1 MNRTKSHLLFPLC
14 GLWIF
19 AVAALAEP
27 DYSDPR
33 QTGEA
38 IEGLKERVGELESTH
53 GDFTLGGAAWL
64 NFEYSSFNDQQKDRL
79 GDFRFDLI
87 RIEARGSSGP
97 WEISAQYRW
106 YEYMDVIHH
115 AWIGY
120 ELESGAQIQTGIS
133 QVPFG
138 LQPFASHS
146 YWFGVPYYLGF
157 EDDYQAGIKYVNQTG
172 DWDIQAAYYPNPA
185 LATPSSNDRYAWNIV
200 TNTDLAAGAD
210 FEGDFSPFEE
220 QANRQNDQLNL
231 RLAREV
237 GSDSSFPTELGLSTQ
252 YGRLYNEITEDHGDH
267 WALALHSRSRFGAD
281 DAWGLELEWISYG
294 FNPENPDGTSDD
306 AVLFGAFLFDSLAA
320 AEGDIYVAN
329 LTREFNVDWGPVS
342 HLTCYLNYS
351 VLDKAPSGWADSKL
365 HTTGCSITAGPTFT
379 FVDIIRG
386 KNHNFM
392 GVDPVTAFAQGD
404 PNADWETRFNINI
417 GIYW

>member
-1 MNRTKSHLLFPLC
+1 MSTRTIRCGKVMLCLFLPPLALTSHAGDGETAQP
-14 GLWIF
+14 G
-19 AVAALAEP
+19 A
-27 DYSDPR
+27 SDETVEDLR
-33 QTGEA
+33 
-38 IEGLKERVGELESTH
+38 ERLEKLESTH

-64 NFEYSSFNDQQKDRL
+64 NYEYSGFKPQQEDRL

-87 RIEARGSSGP
+87 RIEARGKSGP

-138 LQPFASHS
+138 LQPYASHS

-157 EDDYQAGIKYVNQTG
+157 EDDYQAGIKYVQQWG
-172 DWDIQAAYYPNPA
+172 DWDIQAAYYANPA
-185 LATPSSNDRYAWNIV
+185 LATPSASDRYAWNIV
-200 TNTDLAAGAD
+200 TNRELDAPDG
-210 FEGDFSPFEE
+210 FED
-220 QANRQNDQLNL
+220 QANRQTDQLNL
-231 RLAREV
+231 RLARDV
-237 GSDSSFPTELGLSTQ
+237 FQDSAWPTEIGVSAQL
-252 YGRLYNEITEDHGDH
+252 GRLYNEVTERHGDRH
-267 WALALHSRSRFGAD
+267 AFALHSRTNFGED
-281 DAWGLELEWISYG
+281 KDWGLELQWINYDYQ
-294 FNPENPDGTSDD
+294 PENPEGVSDD
-306 AVLFGAFLFDSLAA
+306 AVLYGAFLFNSLAA
-320 AEGDIYVAN
+320 SKGDLYIAN
-329 LTREFNVDWGPVS
+329 LTREFSVDWGPIS
-342 HLTCYLNYS
+342 HLTCYSDYS
-351 VLDKAPSGWADSKL
+351 VLDKAPADFADSKL
-365 HTTGCSITAGPTFT
+365 HTTGCAITAGPTYT